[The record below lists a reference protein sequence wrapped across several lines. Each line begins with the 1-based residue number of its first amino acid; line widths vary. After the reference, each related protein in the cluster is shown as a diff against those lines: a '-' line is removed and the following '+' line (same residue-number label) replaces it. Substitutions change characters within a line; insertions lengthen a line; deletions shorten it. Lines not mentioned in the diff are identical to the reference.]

1 MFEALES
8 INERPMPF
16 EYDTIEDLWNDEHS
30 SKQMLKY
37 HLNPEVDLSSRKAS
51 FIDQSVE
58 WIVSRFKVRTG
69 TQIADFG
76 CGPGLYTSRLAEKKA
91 DVTGIDISKRSIRF
105 AQEAAKKAGLDIRYV
120 NQNYLT
126 YETDSRF
133 DLIIMIFHDFCA
145 LNQEQR
151 KIMLFKFTSMLKP
164 GGSVLLDVLSV
175 TAFAKRKEKSI
186 YKADLLDGFWA
197 ANKYYGFLNTIKYD
211 EEKVVLDKYTIVE
224 PDGMR
229 TVYNWLQYFSE
240 DSLKREFLKNG
251 FETEALYSDVAG
263 RTFNSV
269 SDEIAIVAKKS

>member
-58 WIVSRFKVRTG
+58 WIVSRFKVRPG

-76 CGPGLYTSRLAEKKA
+76 CGPGLYTSRLAEKQA